1 MPLFYSDLHL
11 RALEAAY
18 HRHYD
23 QLCAVAAAVLG
34 GEAALAQDAVQEAWL
49 RLNAPGVRERIRTD
63 DADRLRGLL
72 LVTVRNAARNLRR
85 AAPAA
90 RELTLPEEGWAT
102 LPDPAP
108 GPAEQA
114 EQADAVAAL
123 RRGLQ
128 KRGAAAEEQD
138 HGPPAVS
145 HSGQT
150 QHHGEIRQ
158 NREGTGAALPPEE
171 VDARIA
177 GQPVEPGGEGALPL
191 EFLQPPPGVEKGLL
205 AQLQRVVRVARHA
218 QGQVVDALLVGLH
231 QGGEGVLVP
240 GTGPLYQLLFLCHAF
255 LTSRCDAPPHSR
267 RNSVFPSCRARHP

>member
-1 MPLFYSDLHL
+1 MPLFYRDLHL

-34 GEAALAQDAVQEAWL
+34 GDAALAQDAVQEAWL

-114 EQADAVAAL
+114 
-123 RRGLQ
+123 
-128 KRGAAAEEQD
+128 
-138 HGPPAVS
+138 
-145 HSGQT
+145 
-150 QHHGEIRQ
+150 
-158 NREGTGAALPPEE
+158 
-171 VDARIA
+171 
-177 GQPVEPGGEGALPL
+177 
-191 EFLQPPPGVEKGLL
+191 
-205 AQLQRVVRVARHA
+205 
-218 QGQVVDALLVGLH
+218 
-231 QGGEGVLVP
+231 
-240 GTGPLYQLLFLCHAF
+240 
-255 LTSRCDAPPHSR
+255 
-267 RNSVFPSCRARHP
+267 